1 MTPGQHPKSP
11 LSFDEAE
18 QVAAAIL
25 PRWAGITGLS
35 AAPSIE
41 QTTDLVQRILRE
53 AAVVIAER
61 VDPTQERG
69 E

>member
-1 MTPGQHPKSP
+1 MTPGQHPRSP
-11 LSFDEAE
+11 LTYSEAE

-35 AAPSIE
+35 VAPTAE
-41 QTTDLVQRILRE
+41 QATDLVQRVLRE

>member
-1 MTPGQHPKSP
+1 MTDNRTRL

-18 QVAAAIL
+18 QVAITIL
-25 PRWAGITGLS
+25 LRWAGITGLS

-61 VDPTQERG
+61 EQG
-69 E
+69 AAQ